1 MAHQVYLQRG
11 MAAAGAVLLAAAV
24 LPGLARADEPAATLV
39 LDPDSGSISTFVKV
53 KASGPCP
60 AGSTSYALGVMG
72 PNAPGM
78 LFTDQALPADL
89 VPDPGA
95 VYGALP
101 LFDMDNPPP
110 DGATYT
116 VLINCNGPS
125 GSPKLASVDLKV
137 TGTNWVVAGPTGP
150 TTPPTSEPPTSQ
162 PPTGQP
168 PTSQPPTETPHPTAS
183 LSPASA
189 APGALVQVALTGF
202 GPNEFVKRTLKPASG
217 TTPAPVSL
225 PPQAVGQDGSGTAP
239 AKLPDD
245 LAAGAW
251 KMVFEGP
258 DTGRTAEAALTVTGG
273 TPTSQPPTSQPPTSQ
288 PPTSEPPT
296 SEPPSATPTA
306 TDTSGTSGGSDGSSG
321 TSGGSSGGSS
331 GGGGSLAHTGALLD
345 PRLIG
350 SFGVLLMGGSA
361 AMYYRAR
368 RRSPLLEGGLA
379 DETPGGP
386 A

>member
-39 LDPDSGSISTFVKV
+39 LDPDNGSISTFVKV

-60 AGSTSYALGVMG
+60 AGSTSYALGVTG

-89 VPDPGA
+89 IPDPGA

-125 GSPKLASVDLKV
+125 GSPKLASVALKV

-162 PPTGQP
+162 PPTSQP

-202 GPNEFVKRTLKPASG
+202 GSNEFVKRTLKPASG

-225 PPQAVGQDGSGTAP
+225 PPQAVGQDGSSTAP

-245 LAAGAW
+245 LPAGAW
-251 KMVFEGP
+251 KLVFEGP

-288 PPTSEPPT
+288 PPRPN
-296 SEPPSATPTA
+296 
-306 TDTSGTSGGSDGSSG
+306 
-321 TSGGSSGGSS
+321 
-331 GGGGSLAHTGALLD
+331 
-345 PRLIG
+345 R
-350 SFGVLLMGGSA
+350 
-361 AMYYRAR
+361 R
-368 RRSPLLEGGLA
+368 RRSRPRRRRPRPTRRGRRPGA
-379 DETPGGP
+379 TDRPGPPAGRRAVPRAAAAASRTP
-386 A
+386 ARCWIRA